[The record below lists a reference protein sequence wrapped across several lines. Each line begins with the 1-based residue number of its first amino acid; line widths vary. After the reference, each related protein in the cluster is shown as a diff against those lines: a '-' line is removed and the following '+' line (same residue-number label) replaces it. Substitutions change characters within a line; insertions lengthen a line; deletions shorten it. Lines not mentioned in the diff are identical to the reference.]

1 MRYAIGWT
9 SMPSDDFDILLIDAC
24 ADQIGGGCRIS
35 DDIRTNAFGFGIDVD
50 PDDPRLRHRNRRAD
64 NEIGLRSTTARAV
77 YDCGGAEAERLRRF
91 RDLRDHRCIGNR
103 AARALLNWTQE
114 TLANK
119 VGVALK
125 TMRDFENERRK
136 PLKIIRASIQ
146 QAFEQ
151 AGIEF
156 FDDDGLRLKGK

>member
-1 MRYAIGWT
+1 ME
-9 SMPSDDFDILLIDAC
+9 
-24 ADQIGGGCRIS
+24 IS
-35 DDIRTNAFGFGIDVD
+35 PGQ
-50 PDDPRLRHRNRRAD
+50 
-64 NEIGLRSTTARAV
+64 
-77 YDCGGAEAERLRRF
+77 C
-91 RDLRDHRCIGNR
+91 R

-125 TMRDFENERRK
+125 TIRDFENERRR
-136 PLKIIRASIQ
+136 PLKIVRASIK

-156 FDDDGLRLKGK
+156 FEDDGLRLKKQ

>member
-1 MRYAIGWT
+1 ME
-9 SMPSDDFDILLIDAC
+9 
-24 ADQIGGGCRIS
+24 IS
-35 DDIRTNAFGFGIDVD
+35 PGQ
-50 PDDPRLRHRNRRAD
+50 
-64 NEIGLRSTTARAV
+64 
-77 YDCGGAEAERLRRF
+77 C
-91 RDLRDHRCIGNR
+91 R

-125 TMRDFENERRK
+125 TIRDFENERRR
-136 PLKIIRASIQ
+136 PLNIVRTSIK

-156 FDDDGLRLKGK
+156 FDDDGLRLKRK

>member
-1 MRYAIGWT
+1 ME
-9 SMPSDDFDILLIDAC
+9 
-24 ADQIGGGCRIS
+24 IS
-35 DDIRTNAFGFGIDVD
+35 PGQ
-50 PDDPRLRHRNRRAD
+50 
-64 NEIGLRSTTARAV
+64 
-77 YDCGGAEAERLRRF
+77 C
-91 RDLRDHRCIGNR
+91 R

-125 TMRDFENERRK
+125 TIRDFENERRK
-136 PLKIIRASIQ
+136 PIRIVRASIQ

-156 FDDDGLRLKGK
+156 FDDDGLRLKRK

>member
-1 MRYAIGWT
+1 ME
-9 SMPSDDFDILLIDAC
+9 
-24 ADQIGGGCRIS
+24 IS
-35 DDIRTNAFGFGIDVD
+35 PGQ
-50 PDDPRLRHRNRRAD
+50 
-64 NEIGLRSTTARAV
+64 
-77 YDCGGAEAERLRRF
+77 C
-91 RDLRDHRCIGNR
+91 R

-125 TMRDFENERRK
+125 TVRDFENERRQS
-136 PLKIIRASIQ
+136 LNIVRASIK

-156 FDDDGLRLKGK
+156 FEDDGLRWKRK

>member
-1 MRYAIGWT
+1 ME
-9 SMPSDDFDILLIDAC
+9 
-24 ADQIGGGCRIS
+24 IS
-35 DDIRTNAFGFGIDVD
+35 PGQ
-50 PDDPRLRHRNRRAD
+50 
-64 NEIGLRSTTARAV
+64 
-77 YDCGGAEAERLRRF
+77 C
-91 RDLRDHRCIGNR
+91 R

-125 TMRDFENERRK
+125 TVRDFENERRK
-136 PLKIIRASIQ
+136 PINIVRTSIQ

-156 FDDDGLRLKGK
+156 FDDDGLRLKRK